1 MTMTHYTSLGRSLRT
16 FSARAVLAA
25 VSIAAIA
32 ACNADDLNV
41 PNPNQASIV
50 AASGDPTAF
59 QLLATGLFADERST
73 RTALITAVGLVGH
86 ESYTF
91 TPQEPRN
98 TTNALLGISVA
109 GVRKL
114 DPAGFATGPW
124 GTQYGVLRDI
134 FNFKKT
140 ISNLSSLSTAQKA
153 AALGFAQTLEAQMLL
168 EIAQTH
174 DTLGAVVEILEDPAA
189 VAPFVSRDSVYKYI
203 LNTLDAA
210 ATNLTA
216 GGAAFP
222 FTFAPGFVGFTTP
235 ATFTQFN
242 RALKARA
249 AANYATAGGGAAA
262 WATTL
267 AALQASFLNASATS
281 RAALDIGPFYTYG
294 ASPDTPNGIAASVT
308 STLYGHMSFL
318 TDAQKKADGSLDDRY
333 TAKIRT
339 GLAPAQSP
347 ATADGPQSGT
357 STIGFKIW
365 AVNTSPVPIIRNE
378 ELILLR
384 AEARLAT
391 GDKAGAIADL
401 NVVRQNSGGLPA
413 STLTAGSSTDAI
425 LDGILYEKRYSLM
438 MEGQRWPDARRYNR
452 LNTLPLDVTSG
463 PNQNYVFKVFPI
475 PQAEC
480 LVRAKLSGEF
490 LGPSGQNNCAP

>member
-1 MTMTHYTSLGRSLRT
+1 MDKALG
-16 FSARAVLAA
+16 AVALVAL
-25 VSIAAIA
+25 VAIA
-32 ACNADDLNV
+32 ASCKAGDLNV
-41 PNPNQASIV
+41 PNPNQASVV
-50 AASGDPTAF
+50 AASADPTAL
-59 QLLATGLFADERST
+59 QLLATGLFSDERST
-73 RTALITAVGLVGH
+73 RSGFITAVGLVGH

-91 TPQEPRN
+91 TPQEPRT
-98 TTNALLGISVA
+98 TTNALLGISVG

-124 GTQYGVLRDI
+124 GGPYGAARDI
-134 FNFKKT
+134 YNFKNT
-140 ISNLSSLSTAQKA
+140 IAASQSLSAVQKS

-168 EIAQTH
+168 EIVQTH
-174 DTLGAVVEILEDPAA
+174 DTLGGITEILPDPAA
-189 VAPFVSRDSVYKYI
+189 IAPFVSRDSMYKYI
-203 LNTLDAA
+203 LNTLDAG
-210 ATNLTA
+210 ATNLGT

-222 FTFAPGFVGFTTP
+222 FTTAPGFAGFNTP
-235 ATFTQFN
+235 TTFTQFN

-249 AANYATAGGGAAA
+249 AANYATSGGGAAA
-262 WATTL
+262 WQTTL
-267 AALQASFLNASATS
+267 TALGTSFLNASATT
-281 RAALDIGPFYTYG
+281 RAALDVGPFYTYG
-294 ASPDTPNGIAASVT
+294 ASPDTPNNLAAST
-308 STLYGHMSFL
+308 NSTLYGHMSFL
-318 TDAQKKADGSLDDRY
+318 TDAQKKADGTLDDRY

-365 AVNTSPVPIIRNE
+365 AVNTSPIPIIRNE

-384 AEARLAT
+384 VEARLAT

-413 STLTAGSSTDAI
+413 STLTAASSNDAVI
-425 LDGILYEKRYSLM
+425 EGILYEKRYSLM
-438 MEGQRWPDARRYNR
+438 MEGQHWVDMRRYGK
-452 LNTLPLDVTSG
+452 LNEIPLDVASG

-475 PQAEC
+475 PQGEC
-480 LVRAKLSGEF
+480 LVRAKATDTF